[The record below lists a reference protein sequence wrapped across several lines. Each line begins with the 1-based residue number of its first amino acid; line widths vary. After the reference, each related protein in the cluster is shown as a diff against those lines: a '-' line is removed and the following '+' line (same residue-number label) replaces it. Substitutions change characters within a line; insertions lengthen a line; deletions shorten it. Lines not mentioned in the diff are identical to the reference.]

1 MEKTET
7 PEKATTDNTGPACGE
22 KWIKHWEERH
32 KHTAGNAGK
41 EIANMDR
48 ADFSVLLQEIE
59 HH

>member
-1 MEKTET
+1 MKKKET
-7 PEKATTDNTGPACGE
+7 PEKAAAEKTGPACGE
-22 KWIKHWEERH
+22 KWIKHWEEQH

-41 EIANMDR
+41 EIANMDH